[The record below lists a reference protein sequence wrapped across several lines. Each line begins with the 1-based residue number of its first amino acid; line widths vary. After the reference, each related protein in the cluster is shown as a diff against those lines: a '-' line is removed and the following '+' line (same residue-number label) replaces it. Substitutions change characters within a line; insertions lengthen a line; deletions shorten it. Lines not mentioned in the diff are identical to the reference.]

1 MDRKPRSTFPFAL
14 YHVLAAANRRTTLFH
29 DDADFAAYL
38 KRLERYRRRDSLRC
52 YAFIV
57 MANHLYLLVE
67 TGAVL
72 IS

>member
-1 MDRKPRSTFPFAL
+1 MARKPRVEFSGAL
-14 YHVLAAANRRTTLFH
+14 YHVIARGNRRTTVFH
-29 DDADFAAYL
+29 DEVDYAAYL
-38 KRLERYRRRDSLRC
+38 ERLERYRRRDSLRC